1 MAIANIASGVAHHGH
16 RLSSPIEALKPHYD
30 VVVVGSGYG
39 GAVTAARLAQQG
51 MSVCVLERGR
61 ELRPG
66 DYPDTLAKASREFHI
81 DRPSGSLF
89 SPTALYDLR
98 VYPDLNVFVGCGLGG
113 TSLIN
118 ANVVLE
124 PEPYVFDGAPW
135 PNEIQKEARP
145 GGALRHW
152 FREARHGLHPAV
164 PPGPEMPRKFTKL
177 QTALGAID
185 PNAALAVAHVT
196 VNFGGQQPGREL
208 HPCTSCGDCVS
219 GCNYGAKQTLLATYL
234 PMARANGAAIFTQT
248 RVRSVE
254 KREVEGRPVRWII
267 HFEHVN
273 AGRERFTTTPLFI
286 TARRV
291 ILAAGA
297 LGTPEILWRSEQTH
311 KLTVS
316 DKLGTRFSSN
326 GDVLAF
332 AYDNTERVNGI
343 GFGRRSPIG
352 DEAPGACITGFARG
366 RIGGSTRY
374 LVEDGVIPGALSPL
388 LSLGFALAG
397 LQAGD
402 GPTTNTGTK
411 RSLWRMATQPLRRRV
426 DATLTL
432 LAMVED
438 DTSGK
443 LKWDGDRVSVV
454 WPQASRSRPYDEV
467 EGLLRRIATELGG
480 TYIGSPFGNVTV
492 HPLGGCVMAND
503 ARDGVVNHIGQV
515 FDADACDP
523 RTVHDGLYVSDA
535 SIIPR
540 TLVANPLLTITA
552 LAERAAY
559 WITRPAP
566 P

>member
-1 MAIANIASGVAHHGH
+1 MTNVAGGAAHHGH

-81 DRPSGSLF
+81 ETPSGSLF

-98 VYPDLNVFVGCGLGG
+98 VSPELNVFVGCGLGG

-118 ANVVLE
+118 ANVVLA
-124 PEPYVFDGAPW
+124 PEAPVFADPAW
-135 PNEIQKEARP
+135 PREIQKEATP
-145 GGALRHW
+145 GGMLGYW
-152 FREARHGLHPAV
+152 FHRAWFGLSPEA
-164 PPGPEMPRKFTKL
+164 PPGPEMPRKFTTL
-177 QTALGAID
+177 QSAMRAID
-185 PNAALAVAHVT
+185 PNAALVPAPVT
-196 VNFGGQQPGREL
+196 VNFTSKGRS
-208 HPCTSCGDCVS
+208 HPCTQCGDCVS
-219 GCNYGAKQTLLATYL
+219 GCNYGAKQTLLSTYL
-234 PMARANGAAIFTQT
+234 PLARGHRAAIFTQT

-254 KREVEGRPVRWII
+254 KRKVEGRPVRWII
-267 HFEHVN
+267 HFDHVN

-297 LGTPEILWRSEQTH
+297 LGTPEILWRSRQEH
-311 KLTVS
+311 GLAVS
-316 DKLGTRFSSN
+316 DKLGTRFSAN

-332 AYDNTERVNGI
+332 AYNNTERVNGI
-343 GFGRRSPIG
+343 GFGRRSPVG
-352 DEAPGACITGFARG
+352 HEAPGACITGFARG
-366 RIGGSTRY
+366 RLGGSTRY
-374 LVEDGVIPGALSPL
+374 VVEDGVIPGALSPL

-397 LQAGD
+397 LQAD
-402 GPTTNTGTK
+402 SGPTTNTK
-411 RSLWRMATQPLRRRV
+411 RSLWRMATQPLRRGV

-438 DTSGK
+438 DTAGK
-443 LKWDGDRVSVV
+443 LKWDGDRVRVV
-454 WPQASRSRPYDEV
+454 WPPAGGSQPYAEI
-467 EGLLRRIATELGG
+467 EALLRRMAAQLGG

-492 HPLGGCVMAND
+492 HPLGGCVMANNVGG
-503 ARDGVVNHIGQV
+503 GVVNHIGQV
-515 FDADACDP
+515 FDAEARDP
-523 RTVHDGLYVSDA
+523 RALHDGLYVSDA

-552 LAERAAY
+552 LAERAAD